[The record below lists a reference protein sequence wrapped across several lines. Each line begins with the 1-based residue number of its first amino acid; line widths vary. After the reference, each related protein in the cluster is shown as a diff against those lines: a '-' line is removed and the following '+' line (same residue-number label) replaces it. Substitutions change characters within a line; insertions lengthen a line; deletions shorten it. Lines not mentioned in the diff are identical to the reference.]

1 MMVVSAV
8 DARVACG
15 EPPFPVSGFCFPF
28 SEMISKGQVWI
39 VEVDK
44 MRSDGV
50 FPYVFFPIGESG
62 NSLWPV
68 EVRSGLKIG

>member
-1 MMVVSAV
+1 MVVSAV

-50 FPYVFFPIGESG
+50 FPYVFSR
-62 NSLWPV
+62 L
-68 EVRSGLKIG
+68 VRVGTRCGQLRYDLG